1 MSLRSAW
8 ARLSAVCFVLCL
20 LASGSAVAQVGTS
33 AIYGKVTDQQAG
45 ALPGVTVTIT
55 NAATG
60 LNRSAITDGVGDY
73 QILAVPPGT
82 YSVKVELQGFRT
94 GVRDNVVLSVDA
106 RTKMDV
112 PMELGIMTETIEV
125 TSMVSPINTTDASLG
140 NVITGNQV
148 RALPLEA
155 NNVVGLLSLQAGAV
169 YLPNASNVDSRSGA
183 VSGARADQ
191 SNVTL
196 DGVDVNDPQFSTA
209 YTSGL
214 RVTQESLQEFRVS
227 TSNYGAESGRSS
239 AAQVSLV
246 TRSGT
251 NAFHG
256 SGYYVMRDTKTSSNE
271 YFLKLS
277 QLSAG
282 EVSTT
287 PKLDKKIYGGSFGGP
302 AMKDKLFFFGNFEG
316 LREESESP
324 VTRAVPSAA
333 MRDGVLI
340 YQCAVAA
347 ACPATSVNGF
357 SGSHAIKAGFHGMTP
372 AESRTIDPLGLGPS
386 QAASAVFKKYP
397 LPNDPGRDGDN
408 IMGYRFAAPIEN
420 SFDTYI
426 ARMDF
431 RATPNN
437 TFFGR
442 VNVQDDAIATAPQF
456 PGQASNTTREV
467 KSKGGAV
474 GWDSVF
480 GSNLVNTFRYGYTLI
495 KEDTI
500 GLQTESR
507 NSFRFIDDFEAL
519 TSTNGREP
527 ATHNIVNDFNWIKG
541 SHSMKFGTN
550 IRYTRIPR
558 YTNANSF
565 NGGLANGSWVD
576 GVGRNYMP
584 GAPCPPPSDV
594 GCDALPAVASG
605 GQAVYADTQMN
616 LLGILS
622 QASASYNYD
631 KDGTVIPEGVATSR
645 NFASDEYEF
654 YAQDSWKL
662 GSQLTLTA
670 GVRYSVFS
678 PPYETTGL
686 QVQPTVNLGEW
697 FEQRRQLMLAGRSTS
712 ELDLIE
718 FDLAGPKN
726 NKPGLYEW
734 DKNNFAP
741 RLAVAWTPKFD
752 SGLGGWITGKDKM
765 VIRGGYSIVYD
776 RVGHALATQYDNVG
790 SFGLNTQLDSPFGVN
805 NEDNPDIRFQSI
817 TTLPGTTP
825 EAPAGGFPQTP
836 PAYAGVITSA
846 LDQSIVTPYAHTWNV
861 VVGRE
866 LGGDYSLEVAYVG
879 RRGRNQLV
887 RRDFAMPADLK
898 DPKSGDTYFSAVR
911 KLIDS
916 SQGIPRGAGASAYFG
931 IAPIPYFEN
940 LFPDAAGFLPGLTAT
955 QAMARSFNRAAPD
968 YTTGIYNA
976 DEFCFPA
983 CSTLGEFAFFAPQYD
998 SLAVMSSI
1006 GRSEYSSLQLSLRKR
1021 WSKGYQFDV
1030 NYTLAHGKDHASQVE
1045 RGSFFTS
1052 FDNGGYTGFL
1062 LNSWE
1067 PDLHYGNSDYDIRHQ
1082 VNVNWIAD
1090 LPFGRGRA
1098 IGSDVPG
1105 FVNAIIGEWSVAGL
1119 FRLTSGLPFNIYN
1132 CRSCWPTNWNLQG
1145 NASLVTPGRL
1155 PEAGAFKDVVDGYPG
1170 LFEDPTDAL
1179 TYFRRSYPGEVGIR
1193 NEMRGD
1199 GYFTVDLSLSKAW
1212 TMPWSND
1219 QKVRFRW
1226 DTFNLTNTPRFDT
1239 GATDTFPDIASTFG
1253 RYNGTLA
1260 TCDGGAGRCMQF
1272 SARYEF

>member
-1 MSLRSAW
+1 VSLRSAW
-8 ARLSAVCFVLCL
+8 ARLSAVCALLCL
-20 LASGSAVAQVGTS
+20 LSSGTVLAQSGTS
-33 AIYGKVTDQQAG
+33 AIYGKVADPQG
-45 ALPGVTVTIT
+45 GVLPGVTVTVT
-55 NAATG
+55 NTATG
-60 LNRSAITDGVGDY
+60 QTRSSVTDATGDY

-94 GVRDNVVLSVDA
+94 AVRDNVVLSVDA

-112 PMELGIMTETIEV
+112 PMELGSMTETIEV
-125 TSMVSPINTTDASLG
+125 TGNVSPLNTTDASLG

-183 VSGARADQ
+183 VSGGRADQ

-282 EVSTT
+282 EVSKT
-287 PKLDKKIYGGSFGGP
+287 PKLDKKIYGGAFGGP
-302 AMKDKLFFFGNFEG
+302 VMKDKFFFFGNFEG

-324 VTRAVPSAA
+324 VTRAVPSDS

-340 YQCAVAA
+340 YQCAVPG
-347 ACPATSVNGF
+347 ACPATSV
-357 SGSHAIKAGFHGMTP
+357 AGFTARHAVPAGSYGLTP
-372 AESRTIDPLGLGPS
+372 GELKAIDPLGLGPS
-386 QAASAVFKKYP
+386 QPASTHFRQYP
-397 LPNDPGRDGDN
+397 SPNDPGRDGYN

-426 ARMDF
+426 GRFDF
-431 RATPNN
+431 RATGNN

-442 VNVQDDAIATAPQF
+442 FNIQDDAVATAPQF
-456 PGQASNTTREV
+456 PGQASNTTREI
-467 KSKGGAV
+467 KSKGGAF

-480 GSNLVNTFRYGYTLI
+480 GSNAVNTFRYGYTLI

-500 GLQTESR
+500 GLQQESR
-507 NSFRFIDDFEAL
+507 NSFRFLDDFEAL

-527 ATHNIVNDFNWIKG
+527 ATHNIVNDFNWVKG
-541 SHSMKFGTN
+541 SHSWKFGTN

-565 NGGLANGSWVD
+565 NAGTANGSWVD
-576 GVGRNYMP
+576 GVGRTYMP
-584 GAPCPPPSDV
+584 GADCPEPSTD
-594 GCDALPAVASG
+594 GCNAVPAVASG
-605 GQAVYADTQMN
+605 GQAVYADT
-616 LLGILS
+616 LIDILGIIS
-622 QASASYNYD
+622 QTDGNYNYN
-631 KDGTVIPEGVATSR
+631 KDGSVLPEGEATYR

-662 GSQLTLTA
+662 GSQLTFTA
-670 GVRYSVFS
+670 GVRYSIYS
-678 PPYETTGL
+678 PPYEVTGL
-686 QVQPTVNLGEW
+686 QVQPSINLGDW
-697 FEQRRQLMLAGRSTS
+697 FDQRAALMAAGRSTS

-726 NKPGLYEW
+726 NKPGLYAW

-741 RLAVAWTPKFD
+741 RLALAWTPHFE
-752 SGLGGWITGKDKM
+752 SGVGGWLTGKDKM
-765 VIRGGYSIVYD
+765 VVRGGYSMVYD
-776 RVGHALATQYDNVG
+776 RVGHSLATQYDAVG
-790 SFGLNTQLDSPFGVN
+790 SFGLSTQLSSDINAN
-805 NEDNPDIRFQSI
+805 NEDNPDIRFTDIS
-817 TTLPGTTP
+817 TLPNTVPT
-825 EAPAGGFPQTP
+825 APAGGFPQTP
-836 PAYAGVITSA
+836 PPFSGQITSA

-879 RRGRNQLV
+879 RVGRNQMV
-887 RRDFAMPADLK
+887 RRDFAMPANLK
-898 DPKSGDTYFSAVR
+898 DPKSGDSYFQAVR
-911 KLIDS
+911 KLIDAS
-916 SQGIPRGAGASAYFG
+916 KGIPRSAGASAYFG
-931 IAPIPYFEN
+931 IPSIPYWEN
-940 LFPDAAGFLPGLTAT
+940 LFPDAAGFLPGLSAT

-968 YTTGIYNA
+968 YTTALWNA

-983 CSTLGEFAFFAPQYD
+983 CSTLGEFAFFTQQYD
-998 SLAVMSSI
+998 SLAVMSST
-1006 GRSEYSSLQLSLRKR
+1006 GRSEYNAMQVSLRKR

-1030 NYTLAHGKDHASQVE
+1030 NYTLAHGKDHSSQVE
-1045 RGSFFTS
+1045 RGSFFTP

-1067 PDLHYGNSDYDIRHQ
+1067 PDLHYANSDYDIRHQ
-1082 VNVNWIAD
+1082 ININWITD

-1119 FRLTSGLPFNIYN
+1119 FRLTSGLPFNIFN

-1155 PEAGAFKDVVDGYPG
+1155 PESGAFKDVVDGYPA
-1170 LFEDPTDAL
+1170 LFEDPEDAL

-1199 GYFTVDLSLSKAW
+1199 GFFTVDLSVSKAW

-1219 QKVRFRW
+1219 QKLRFRW

-1239 GATDTFPDIASTFG
+1239 GATDTFPDIATTFG